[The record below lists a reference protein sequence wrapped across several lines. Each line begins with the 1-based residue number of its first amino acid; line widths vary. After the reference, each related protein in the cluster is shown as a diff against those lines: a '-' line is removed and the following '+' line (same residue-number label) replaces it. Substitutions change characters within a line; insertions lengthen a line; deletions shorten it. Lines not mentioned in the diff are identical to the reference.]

1 MINRA
6 PIWQTSTLPLHR
18 HGQYYV
24 SEHKLTNFQLVTR
37 LYETT
42 EQHSYMIDEIKK
54 ILRCYAYLLDFMNQ
68 TKLRPAKH

>member
-1 MINRA
+1 MTNRA

-54 ILRCYAYLLDFMNQ
+54 I
-68 TKLRPAKH
+68 K